1 VIDQVLWF
9 DRLFP
14 TGLPVSLL
22 PGILERLRGTVVR
35 IRAFVDETTPAV
47 LTKRVDGKW
56 SVQEHVGHLL
66 DLEPLWAGRLT
77 DLIHQAPVLA
87 AADLTNRATH
97 EAGHNDTPI
106 ATILQRLDDSRNELV
121 SGLGGLTEKQ
131 AEFASL
137 HPRLKT
143 KMRAPD
149 LAYFVAEHDD
159 HHLATMRRL
168 RRELQRD

>member
-1 VIDQVLWF
+1 MIDQVLWF

-22 PGILERLRGTVVR
+22 PAIVERLRGTALR
-35 IRAFVDETTPAV
+35 LRTFVEETTPAV
-47 LTKRVDGKW
+47 LTARVDGKW
-56 SVQEHVGHLL
+56 SIQEHVGHLA
-66 DLEPLWAGRLT
+66 DLEPLWAHRLT
-77 DLIHQAPVLA
+77 DLIHQAPTLS

-106 ATILQRLDDSRNELV
+106 ATLLQRFDDARSELV
-121 SGLGGLTEKQ
+121 SGLEGLSEKQ
-131 AEFASL
+131 ALFTSV
-137 HPRLKT
+137 HPRLKV
-143 KMRAPD
+143 KQAAPD

-168 RRELQRD
+168 RRGLQRD